1 MNESERHAGLDP
13 TGKWTAGALGA
24 LPKPEKAGPPR
35 QYPRYCRVIGVIIRW
50 CYARVACGGFGSA
63 DGKLLDGALGHL
75 EYCPA
80 SPPFFRN
87 ARRSSPS
94 EWRARFTVLK
104 SSIAI
109 VIGPTPPGTGVI
121 ALATRNASEYEGGW
135 G

>member
-1 MNESERHAGLDP
+1 MSESERHAGLDP
-13 TGKWTAGALGA
+13 TGKWTAGALRA
-24 LPKPEKAGPPR
+24 LPKPQKAGSPR
-35 QYPRYCRVIGVIIRW
+35 QYPRYCRVIGAIIRW
-50 CYARVACGGFGSA
+50 CYARVACGGFAPA

-121 ALATRNASEYEGGW
+121 ALATRDASS
-135 G
+135 